1 MLKAGDAA
9 FEGGLRMAI
18 PIRSV
23 MLEDVWKMEDDYSE
37 FIRMYS
43 AALQSTYH
51 DAQMVTVRL
60 NLPGNEQ

>member
-1 MLKAGDAA
+1 
-9 FEGGLRMAI
+9 MAI